1 MDRQRATRQAMIEA
15 QDAADEAKINALEG
29 VDDGLDIVPER
40 WDAGHA
46 AKRMI
51 EAFRTLRALP
61 DKDRP
66 RGFGSAMPAYT
77 YDWEDRL
84 AQASLPMAEQLERA
98 AEQNR
103 SVHRPTATEI
113 AEMFT
118 MLGHLVA
125 FSAAYREFGQALSF
139 WAAAKACGRSTRGVA
154 RALKTPKSSYAR
166 SLEQALT
173 RYADYL
179 NRRSVATW

>member
-1 MDRQRATRQAMIEA
+1 MDRQRATRQAMIDA

-61 DKDRP
+61 EKDRP
-66 RGFGSAMPAYT
+66 RGFGSTMPAYR
-77 YDWEDRL
+77 YEQFDL
-84 AQASLPMAEQLERA
+84 NAQEGIPEAEKLERLEAQNWTRDRPDA
-98 AEQNR
+98 AQ
-103 SVHRPTATEI
+103 I
-113 AEMFT
+113 AQMYN
-118 MLGHLVA
+118 MLGYLVT
-125 FSAAYREFGQALSF
+125 FSAAYRDLGRSLSV
-139 WAAAKACGRSTRGVA
+139 WATAKACGRSTRGVA

>member
-1 MDRQRATRQAMIEA
+1 MDRQRATRQAMIDA
-15 QDAADEAKINALEG
+15 DDAANEAKINALEG

-46 AKRMI
+46 AKRLI

-61 DKDRP
+61 EKDRP

-103 SVHRPTATEI
+103 SVHRPSATDI
-113 AEMFT
+113 ARMFA
-118 MLGHLVA
+118 MLGHLVS
-125 FSAAYREFGQALSF
+125 FSAAYSDFGLMLSQ
-139 WAAAKACGRSTRGVA
+139 WGVARASGRSTRAFAKA
-154 RALKTPKSSYAR
+154 RNRHHWSIAR